1 MDRQQIERY
10 SHSVTVQLN
19 LQELRCLKHST
30 NMSIEKFCRQEVLSA
45 ASKFATERQLD
56 RTFPI
61 VFSLSERESQLVIE
75 KGCYETILHRIG
87 NQQKVLLVQRRQV
100 QISKKIK
107 IFGTVC
113 LVIGGFL
120 VASNTSISKFGFL
133 FLASSSSSMALA
145 CFLAAEQWNGRFF
158 VLTFLVVDCFGI
170 FNWLI
175 RG

>member
-10 SHSVTVQLN
+10 SQSVKVQLN

-30 NMSIEKFCRQEVLSA
+30 NMPIEKFCRSEVLSA
-45 ASKFATERQLD
+45 ATKFASERQLD

-61 VFSLSERESQLVIE
+61 VFSLSERESQLVLE
-75 KGCYETILHRIG
+75 KSCYEAILHRIG
-87 NQQKVLLVQRRQV
+87 NQQKVLLVRQWQV
-100 QISKKIK
+100 RISEKVK
-107 IFGTVC
+107 IFGTIC
-113 LVIGGFL
+113 LIVGGLL

-175 RG
+175 RS